1 MSSDSN
7 LNTKFP
13 LWVPR
18 PVEETLDIYANWAA
32 SYDDDL
38 AEAGYETPHRIAAA
52 LAKLTTPDARIL
64 DFGCGTGLSGQ
75 PLQLAGFTNLDGIDI
90 SAPMLD
96 KAQSR
101 NIYSRLWQGQ
111 PGEMTGVTAGQY
123 DVIVAAGVVSLGAA
137 PPETLSMI
145 IDYLAPE
152 GLIGL
157 SFNDPTLDH
166 GSYEAVLDQE
176 ISLDRV
182 STLSCTHGPHLRQQE
197 MGSNVIVLQRL

>member
-1 MSSDSN
+1 M
-7 LNTKFP
+7 LN
-13 LWVPR
+13 
-18 PVEETLDIYANWAA
+18 
-32 SYDDDL
+32 
-38 AEAGYETPHRIAAA
+38 
-52 LAKLTTPDARIL
+52 
-64 DFGCGTGLSGQ
+64 
-75 PLQLAGFTNLDGIDI
+75 
-90 SAPMLD
+90 
-96 KAQSR
+96 KAQIR
-101 NIYSRLWQGQ
+101 NIYHMLWQGQ

-145 IDYLAPE
+145 IDHLAPE

-176 ISLDRV
+176 TSLDRV
-182 STLSCTHGPHLRQQE
+182 RTLSCTYGPHLRQQK

>member
-13 LWVPR
+13 LWVLR
-18 PVEETLDIYANWAA
+18 PIKKTLGIYANWAA
-32 SYDDDL
+32 RYDDDL

-75 PLQLAGFTNLDGIDI
+75 ALQIAGFKNLDGIDI
-90 SAPMLD
+90 SAPMLN
-96 KAQSR
+96 KAQIR
-101 NIYSRLWQGQ
+101 NIYHMLWQGQ

-145 IDYLAPE
+145 IDHLAPE

-176 ISLDRV
+176 TSLDRV
-182 STLSCTHGPHLRQQE
+182 RTLSCTHGPHLRQQK

>member
-1 MSSDSN
+1 MSSYSN

-13 LWVPR
+13 LWVLR
-18 PVEETLDIYANWAA
+18 PIEKTLGIYANWAA

-52 LAKLTTPDARIL
+52 LTKLTTLDARIL
-64 DFGCGTGLSGQ
+64 DFGCGMGLSGQ
-75 PLQLAGFTNLDGIDI
+75 ALQMAEFTNLDGSDI
-90 SAPMLD
+90 SATMLNT
-96 KAQSR
+96 AQSR

-111 PGEMTGVTAGQY
+111 PGEMTDVTAGQY

-145 IDYLAPE
+145 IDHLAPE
-152 GLIGL
+152 GLISL

-166 GSYEAVLDQE
+166 GSYEAVLDQA
-176 ISLDRV
+176 ILLDRV
-182 STLSCTHGPHLRQQE
+182 RTLSCTHGPHLRQQE
-197 MGSNVIVLQRL
+197 IGSNVIVLQRL

>member
-13 LWVPR
+13 LWVLR
-18 PVEETLDIYANWAA
+18 PVEKTLGIYANWAA

-52 LAKLTTPDARIL
+52 LTKLTTPDTRIL

-75 PLQLAGFTNLDGIDI
+75 ALQMAEFTNLDCSGI
-90 SAPMLD
+90 SATMLNT
-96 KAQSR
+96 AQSR
-101 NIYSRLWQGQ
+101 NIYSRLWQSQ
-111 PGEMTGVTAGQY
+111 PGEMTDVTAGQY
-123 DVIVAAGVVSLGAA
+123 DVIVAAGVAYLGAA
-137 PPETLSMI
+137 PPETLSVI
-145 IDYLAPE
+145 IDHLAPE

-157 SFNDPTLDH
+157 SFHDPTLDH

-182 STLSCTHGPHLRQQE
+182 RTLSCTHGPHLRQQE

>member
-1 MSSDSN
+1 
-7 LNTKFP
+7 
-13 LWVPR
+13 
-18 PVEETLDIYANWAA
+18 VEETLDIYANWAA

-75 PLQLAGFTNLDGIDI
+75 ALQIAGFKNLDGIDI
-90 SAPMLD
+90 SAPMLN
-96 KAQSR
+96 KAQIR
-101 NIYSRLWQGQ
+101 NIYHMLWQGQ

-166 GSYEAVLDQE
+166 GSYEAVLGQE